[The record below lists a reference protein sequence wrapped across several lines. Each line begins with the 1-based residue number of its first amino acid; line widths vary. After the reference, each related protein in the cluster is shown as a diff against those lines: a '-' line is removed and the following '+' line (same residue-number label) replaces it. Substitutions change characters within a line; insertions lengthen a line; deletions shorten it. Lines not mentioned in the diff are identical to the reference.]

1 MKLRLPIITA
11 LASLGLT
18 LNAAAQDFAAVSAT
32 AKADL
37 EKSLAELSQVQKQV
51 GEERIPLSQ
60 QLSTAEEAVL
70 NKRKDYEKIQRQRD
84 NDLVD
89 LNVLKDRVR
98 KQKEELEYV
107 NGLLQEFTAVFES
120 RLHISELQVYQKQV
134 QAVRQV
140 AGNTDLSLEDRIS
153 NQFGLLDLA
162 VTRIEALN
170 GGHSF
175 EGQALTPSGQL
186 DKGKLVLMGPVALFA
201 SANGT
206 TVGMVERQV
215 GSKEPT
221 VTVMDPKLASAMSQM
236 VKTGAGD
243 LVLDATLGNALKLEA
258 MKMGVYDT
266 LAQGGLVMIPLLLLG
281 VASVIIALIKWFQFS
296 RIRLASASDVQK
308 VLDHIEKDQEGAAL
322 AHARAIPGPAGELL
336 ATAVEHVDEKKE
348 YIEEILYEKMLDAR
362 IKVERGIAFLA
373 LAATTGPLMG
383 LLGTVMGMIATFK
396 LISSHG
402 SGDPKLLAEG
412 ISEALIATATG
423 MAVAIPALL
432 LHAFLSRKAKGIIGS
447 LEQTSVGFINGVKET
462 EKPTFV

>member
-1 MKLRLPIITA
+1 MKLRLPIISG
-11 LASLGLT
+11 LLGLGLT
-18 LNAAAQDFAAVSAT
+18 LNVAAQDFASVSGA
-32 AKADL
+32 AQADL
-37 EKSLAELSQVQKQV
+37 TKALAELSQVQKQV

-60 QLSTAEEAVL
+60 QLSSAEETVL

-120 RLHISELQVYQKQV
+120 RIHITELQVYHKQV
-134 QAVRQV
+134 QAIRQV
-140 AGNTDLSLEDRIS
+140 AANADLSLEDRIS

-175 EGQALTPSGQL
+175 EAQALTPSGQL
-186 DKGKLVLMGPVALFA
+186 DKGKVVLMGPVALFA

-215 GSKEPT
+215 GSLEPS
-221 VTVMDPKLASAMSQM
+221 VTVMDPKLAPAMGQM
-236 VKTGAGD
+236 VKTGSGD

-266 LAQGGLVMIPLLLLG
+266 LAQGGLVMVPLLLLG
-281 VASVIIALIKWFQFS
+281 VASLIIALIKWLQFS
-296 RIRLASASDVQK
+296 RIRLATASDVQK

-348 YIEEILYEKMLDAR
+348 YIEEVLYEKMLAAR

-447 LEQTSVGFINGVKET
+447 LEQTSVGFINGVKE
-462 EKPTFV
+462 EDKPTYV

>member
-1 MKLRLPIITA
+1 MKLYLTS
-11 LASLGLT
+11 SLLVFGLV
-18 LNAAAQDFAAVSAT
+18 LNVAAQDFGNVSMAS
-32 AKADL
+32 KADL
-37 EKSLAELSQVQKQV
+37 DKALAELSQVQKQV
-51 GEERIPLSQ
+51 GEERVPLSQ
-60 QLSTAEEAVL
+60 RLASTEEAML
-70 NKRKDYEKIQRQRD
+70 NRRKDYEKLQRKRD

-89 LNVLKDRVR
+89 LNVLKERVR

-120 RLHISELQVYQKQV
+120 RIHISELQVYQKQV
-134 QAVRQV
+134 QAIRTV
-140 AGNTDLSLEDRIS
+140 AGNTDLSLEDRIA
-153 NQFGLLDLA
+153 NQFSLLDLA
-162 VTRIEALN
+162 VNRIESLT

-175 EGQALTPSGQL
+175 DGQALAPSGEL
-186 DKGKLVLMGPVALFA
+186 DKGKITLMGPVALFA
-201 SANGT
+201 SSSGT

-215 GSKEPT
+215 GSLEPS
-221 VTVMDPKLASAMSQM
+221 VTIMDPKLAPAMRNM
-236 VKTGAGD
+236 VKTGSGE

-258 MKMGVYDT
+258 MKKGVYDT
-266 LAQGGLVMIPLLLLG
+266 LKQGGLVMIPLLSLG
-281 VASVIIALIKWFQFS
+281 LASVLVAVVKWMQFS
-296 RIRLASASDVQK
+296 RIRLARPSDVQK
-308 VLDHIEKDQEGAAL
+308 VLDHIEKEEQGAAL
-322 AHARAIPGPAGELL
+322 AYARGIEGPAGELL

-348 YIEEILYEKMLDAR
+348 YIEEILYEKMLAAR

-432 LHAFLSRKAKGIIGS
+432 LHAFLNRKAKGIIGS
-447 LEQTSVGFINGVKET
+447 LEQTSVGFLNGVKE
-462 EKPTFV
+462 EEDKPTFA

>member
-1 MKLRLPIITA
+1 MKLRLPIISG
-11 LASLGLT
+11 LLSLGLT
-18 LNAAAQDFAAVSAT
+18 LSAVAQDFASVSVT

-37 EKSLAELSQVQKQV
+37 DKALAELSQAQKQV
-51 GEERIPLSQ
+51 GEERIPLAQ
-60 QLSTAEEAVL
+60 QLSSQEAAVL

-120 RLHISELQVYQKQV
+120 RIHISELQIYQKQV
-134 QAVRQV
+134 QTIRQ
-140 AGNTDLSLEDRIS
+140 AAANPDLSLEDRIS
-153 NQFGLLDLA
+153 SQFALLDLA
-162 VTRIEALN
+162 HTRIGALT

-186 DKGKLVLMGPVALFA
+186 DKGKFVLLGPVALFA
-201 SANGT
+201 SANGA

-215 GSKEPT
+215 GSLEPS
-221 VTVMDPKLASAMSQM
+221 VTIMDPKLAPAMLQM
-236 VKTGAGD
+236 VKAGSGD
-243 LVLDATLGNALKLEA
+243 LVLDATLGNALKLQA
-258 MKMGVYDT
+258 MKKGIVKT
-266 LAQGGLVMIPLLLLG
+266 LAQGGLVMVPLLALG
-281 VASVIIALIKWFQFS
+281 ASAILVALFKWLQFS
-296 RIRLASASDVQK
+296 RIRLARPSDVQK
-308 VLDHIEKDQEGAAL
+308 VLDLIEKNEPDAAL
-322 AHARAIPGPAGELL
+322 AHARGIPGPAGDLL

-423 MAVAIPALL
+423 MSVAIPALL

-447 LEQTSVGFINGVKET
+447 LEQTSVGFINGVKE
-462 EKPTFV
+462 ENKPAFV